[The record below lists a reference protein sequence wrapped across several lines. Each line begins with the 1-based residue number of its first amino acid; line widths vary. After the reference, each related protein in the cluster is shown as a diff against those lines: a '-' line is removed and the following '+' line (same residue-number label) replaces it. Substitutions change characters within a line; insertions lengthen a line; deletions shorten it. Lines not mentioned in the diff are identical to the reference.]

1 MNRIVTTFFMVACFS
16 TSNPT
21 AVRAQSFSGD
31 FEFAWLDTPD
41 GQHRD
46 MLVLK
51 QVVFTDA
58 LGKRWTVPPKSKID
72 GASIPR
78 LLWTFAGSPFVGK
91 YRRASVIHDH
101 FCDIRTELQSKVH
114 LMFKEAMLA
123 DGASWWEAN
132 SKYAAVEFAGL
143 CPEKVGVTTSKLDL
157 FVENNPL
164 RFNDSALSQLNAPKR
179 DDETSAQKFERN
191 KEMVQSKFDPNERRV
206 FNSLLA
212 LKGAETQENLESLE
226 RTLQNSGLDDQRY
239 EALVML
245 VENIYP
251 EDFK

>member
-1 MNRIVTTFFMVACFS
+1 MNRIFAICLVATCIVTS
-16 TSNPT
+16 HT
-21 AVRAQSFSGD
+21 AVVRAQSFSGD

-41 GQHRD
+41 GNHRD

-51 QVVFTDA
+51 TIIFTDA
-58 LGKRWTVPPKSKID
+58 SGKSWRVPPKSVID

-78 LLWTFAGSPFVGK
+78 LLWTFAGSPFVGR
-91 YRRASVIHDH
+91 YRRASVVHDH
-101 FCDIRTELQSKVH
+101 FCDLRTELQSKVH

-143 CPEKVGVTTSKLDL
+143 CPEKIGVTTSKLNL

-164 RFNDSALSQLNAPKR
+164 RFSENAISQLNSPKR
-179 DDETSAQKFERN
+179 DDETSAQKFARN
-191 KEMVQSKFDPNERRV
+191 KEIVEATLQLNEQLVFD
-206 FNSLLA
+206 SLLA

-226 RTLQNSGLDDQRY
+226 RTLQTVELDDQRY
-239 EALVML
+239 EELVIL
-245 VENIYP
+245 VDAIYP